1 MKKLLGIV
9 VLGLLLSGSA
19 NAFIYDCNIRDSLN
33 NKIANFIVNVDDTSE
48 LRALMTINSD
58 TRKFEAGDI
67 IISNGINS
75 KIGQIIVTS
84 NFGGFLKKGSYELFV
99 SRVNKPGS
107 DNYFTGIFREPALGA
122 STIIHTLTISPW
134 DMKVYV
140 FLSDEPSEVLKGTCK

>member
-9 VLGLLLSGSA
+9 VLGWLLSGSA

-48 LRALMTINSD
+48 LRALMTTNSD
-58 TRKFEAGDI
+58 TRKFEKGDI
-67 IISNGINS
+67 IISKGINS

-84 NFGGFLKKGSYELFV
+84 NFGSFLKKGSYELFV
-99 SRVNKPGS
+99 SRVNEPGS
-107 DNYFTGIFREPALGA
+107 DNYFTGIFKEPALGTP
-122 STIIHTLTISPW
+122 TIIHTLTISPW